1 MMSGKI
7 IVVIGP
13 HGCGKTRNAESIR
26 AYFDAHCVLEED
38 DVRMSGIS
46 VDALGYLAERGVKAV
61 VLTNDSRYLR
71 KIKRRAGED
80 IVEAVEFDDLPP
92 EAIPETVSIGAM
104 KGKANETDLHCRA
117 VPPVHLRRR
126 HLGRDADEHPQCGSN
141 RGQLSK

>member
-13 HGCGKTRNAESIR
+13 RGCGKTRNAESIR

-104 KGKANETDLHCRA
+104 KGE
-117 VPPVHLRRR
+117 
-126 HLGRDADEHPQCGSN
+126 
-141 RGQLSK
+141 GQ

>member
-7 IVVIGP
+7 VVVIGP
-13 HGCGKTRNAESIR
+13 RGCGKTRNAESIR

-71 KIKRRAGED
+71 KVKRRAGED
-80 IVEAVEFDDLPP
+80 IVEAVEFDGLPP
-92 EAIPETVSIGAM
+92 EAIPETVAIGAM
-104 KGKANETDLHCRA
+104 KGGENA
-117 VPPVHLRRR
+117 
-126 HLGRDADEHPQCGSN
+126 
-141 RGQLSK
+141 

>member
-7 IVVIGP
+7 VVVIGP
-13 HGCGKTRNAESIR
+13 RGCGKTRNAESIR
-26 AYFDAHCVLEED
+26 AYFDAHCVLEGEELSR
-38 DVRMSGIS
+38 VCGIS

-61 VLTNDSRYLR
+61 VLTDDIRYLR

-104 KGKANETDLHCRA
+104 KGES
-117 VPPVHLRRR
+117 
-126 HLGRDADEHPQCGSN
+126 Q
-141 RGQLSK
+141 

>member
-7 IVVIGP
+7 VVVVIGP
-13 HGCGKTRNAESIR
+13 RGCGKTRNAESIR
-26 AYFDAHCVLEED
+26 AHCVLEEE

-104 KGKANETDLHCRA
+104 KGGENA
-117 VPPVHLRRR
+117 
-126 HLGRDADEHPQCGSN
+126 
-141 RGQLSK
+141 

>member
-1 MMSGKI
+1 MRGKI

-13 HGCGKTRNAESIR
+13 KGCGKTRNAEWIR
-26 AYFDAHCVLEED
+26 THFGAHCVLEED
-38 DVRMSGIS
+38 IS

-80 IVEAVEFDDLPP
+80 IVEAVEFDNLPP

-104 KGKANETDLHCRA
+104 KGGENA
-117 VPPVHLRRR
+117 
-126 HLGRDADEHPQCGSN
+126 
-141 RGQLSK
+141 

>member
-92 EAIPETVSIGAM
+92 EATPETVSIGAM
-104 KGKANETDLHCRA
+104 KGGENA
-117 VPPVHLRRR
+117 
-126 HLGRDADEHPQCGSN
+126 
-141 RGQLSK
+141 